1 MKQIINQCLVAFFMI
16 LTVIILVFLLLII
29 PTSLASAE
37 TVSRDQILVIG
48 KVTENHKKHYKTL
61 KPMADYVVA
70 KMVDLGMKET
80 KVLMAKD
87 NKQMISYLKQ
97 EKSEHLDQT
106 LKQDLK
112 IIYKTKNFHHEW

>member
-37 TVSRDQILVIG
+37 TVSRDQ
-48 KVTENHKKHYKTL
+48 
-61 KPMADYVVA
+61 M
-70 KMVDLGMKET
+70 
-80 KVLMAKD
+80 
-87 NKQMISYLKQ
+87 
-97 EKSEHLDQT
+97 